1 MNLNQLIREKFGSI
15 DKMIEETQTDIS
27 RSYLYQI
34 SRGEKVNIT
43 MQVMEELQR
52 ILELSSLDEV
62 KEAINNV
69 NKEV

>member
-15 DKMIEETQTDIS
+15 DKMIEETHTDIS

-34 SRGEKVNIT
+34 SRGEKINIT
-43 MQVMEELQR
+43 MQVMGELQR
-52 ILELSSLDEV
+52 ILELGSLDEV
-62 KEAINNV
+62 KEAIDNV